1 MPCDEA
7 RSLRMTDRY
16 SDDYLMRSV
25 ALTYSYTAPSDDRAY
40 TIAGRE
46 SLLARKSNLLGDG
59 G

>member
-1 MPCDEA
+1 
-7 RSLRMTDRY
+7 MTDRY